1 MEAQMSE
8 APSLTSYLVFNTVAK
23 RGNLSAA
30 AKELLISQPA
40 VSRSLSKLEEGLSVK
55 LFIRNSRGVR
65 LTEEG
70 AVLYEHTKTAFDSL
84 DQAQKCIERINSL
97 GIGTLRIGAS
107 ASLCRF
113 LLMPKRKEFIKHSPN
128 MKPQITLGSSDE
140 IMEKVEEGI
149 LDVGLIS
156 RLPSVHRLEYT
167 EIMKLTDTF
176 VASPDYIKKQ
186 EALGI
191 NSRSKEIFEQGALFL
206 PEEGSYTRHH
216 IDAILDFNQ
225 VLPSYITASESPDSL
240 REFAISGAGIAAV
253 AREFVTEDLKKG
265 TLKEL
270 PLSLGGSKRSVG
282 LCYNKTTLQSKA
294 LNSFLD
300 VYR

>member
-1 MEAQMSE
+1 MSE

-70 AVLYEHTKTAFDSL
+70 AILYEHTKTAFDSL
-84 DQAQKCIERINSL
+84 DQAQKCIERINAL

-107 ASLCRF
+107 SSLCRF
-113 LLMPKRKEFIKHSPN
+113 LLMPKLKEFLKSSPN
-128 MKPQITLGSSDE
+128 MKPQITLDSSPQ
-140 IMEKVEEGI
+140 IMAKVESGI

-156 RLPSVHRLEYT
+156 RLPSVHRLEYF
-167 EIMKLTDTF
+167 EIMTLTDTF
-176 VASPDYIKKQ
+176 VASPDFLKKQ
-186 EALGI
+186 IAQGI
-191 NSRSKEIFEQGALFL
+191 SATSKEIFEHSNLFL
-206 PEEGSYTRHH
+206 PREGSHTRHH

-225 VLPSYITASESPDSL
+225 VLPSYITAIESPDSL
-240 REFAISGAGIAAV
+240 REFALSGAGIAAV
-253 AREFVTEDLKKG
+253 VKEFVIDDIKKG
-265 TLKEL
+265 KLKEL

-282 LCYNKTTLQSKA
+282 LCYEKTTLQSKA

-300 VYR
+300 VYK

>member
-1 MEAQMSE
+1 MSE

-70 AVLYEHTKTAFDSL
+70 AILYEHTRTAFDSL
-84 DQAQKCIERINSL
+84 DQAQKCIERINAL

-107 ASLCRF
+107 SSLCGY
-113 LLMPKRKEFIKHSPN
+113 LLMPKLKDFIRHSPN
-128 MKPQITLGSSDE
+128 MKPQISVSSTTD
-140 IMEKVEEGI
+140 IVAKVENGL
-149 LDVGLIS
+149 LDVGLVS
-156 RLPSVHRLEYT
+156 RLPSLHRLEYV
-167 EIMKLTDTF
+167 EIMQITDTF
-176 VASPDYIKKQ
+176 VASPDYVSKQ
-186 EALGI
+186 ENMGI
-191 NSRSKEIFEQGALFL
+191 GSRSKEIFEKSVLFL
-206 PEEGSYTRHH
+206 PQEGSYTRHH

-225 VLPSYITASESPDSL
+225 VLPSYITEIESPESL
-240 REFAISGAGIAAV
+240 REFALSGAGISAV
-253 AREFVTEDLKKG
+253 AREFVLEDLKKG
-265 TLKEL
+265 RLTEL

-282 LCYNKTTLQSKA
+282 LCYAKTTLQSKA
-294 LNSFLD
+294 LVSFLN